1 MKRLAII
8 MVLVGCFALP
18 ARADFTAGVK
28 AYKQGDYATAMRE
41 FRVLA
46 DQGHRGAS
54 YNVAVMYN
62 KGLGVKQ
69 DFGAAVK
76 WYRIAAEKGYAKA
89 QSRLGALYAKGR
101 GVARDD
107 AEAVKWWLLAAD
119 SGNVAAQFNLGAMY
133 AKGRGVG
140 QNYKRAEKWYRRAG
154 GQGYAKAQF
163 VLGAIYYRGRGVAED
178 KAEAAKWYRLAAKQ
192 GHGKAQFIIGVM
204 YYKGEGVAKNNAEA
218 YFYLSLAAKKDIK
231 NAAKVR
237 DRIGPKLT
245 AAELASVADRV
256 ENWRPLTRKQSRP
269 AKTTTRTARKTEGDK
284 PKAVKRKSMGT
295 GFFIGLRGQ
304 VLTSRHVVKGCAR
317 IRVRYGDRAGFAT
330 RRIVDRANDLAVVET
345 RFVPAT
351 IASFRTGPGIR
362 PGDSVVAIGFPL
374 RRVLAHDAIVT
385 TGTVSAL
392 AGPRNNRSLMQI
404 TAPVQKG
411 NSGGPVLDLGGN
423 VVGIVVSKL
432 DALKIARKTGDL
444 PQNVNFAVNGSVARI
459 FLDAEGIKYRI
470 GTARKSLSAA
480 EVAAR
485 ARKYTVL
492 LECWK

>member
-8 MVLVGCFALP
+8 MVLLGCFATP
-18 ARADFTAGVK
+18 ARADFAAGVK
-28 AYKQGDYATAMRE
+28 AYKQGDYTAAMEE
-41 FRVLA
+41 FRALA

-54 YNVAVMYN
+54 YNVAVMYR
-62 KGLGVKQ
+62 KGQGVKQ
-69 DFGAAVK
+69 DYAAAAK
-76 WYRIAAEKGYAKA
+76 WYRIAAETGYGKA
-89 QSRLGALYAKGR
+89 QLGLGVLYAKGQ

-107 AEAVKWWLLAAD
+107 AEAVKWWLLAAE
-119 SGNVAAQFNLGAMY
+119 SGNAGAQFNLGAMY
-133 AKGRGVG
+133 AKGRGVA
-140 QNYKRAEKWYRRAG
+140 QDYKRAMKWYRRAAA
-154 GQGYAKAQF
+154 QGHAKAQF
-163 VLGAIYYRGRGVAED
+163 NLGNHYYRGRGVAAD
-178 KAEAAKWYRLAAKQ
+178 KAKAAKWYRLAAKQ
-192 GHGKAQFIIGVM
+192 DHGKALFNIGVM
-204 YYKGEGVAKNNAEA
+204 YFKGEGVAKDNAEA
-218 YFYLSLAAKKDIK
+218 YFYLSLAAKGGIDK
-231 NAAKVR
+231 AAKVR

-245 AAELASVADRV
+245 AAELASVADRI
-256 ENWRPLTRKQSRP
+256 ETWRPLTAKQSRP
-269 AKTTTRTARKTEGDK
+269 PRPTTQTARKSKDTK
-284 PKAVKRKSMGT
+284 PKTAKPKSMGT
-295 GFFIGLRGQ
+295 GFFVGLHGQ
-304 VLTSRHVVKGCAR
+304 VLTSRHVVKGCAK
-317 IRVRYGDRAGFAT
+317 IRVRYGDRAAFAT
-330 RRIVDRANDLAVVET
+330 LWRVDRANDLAVVET

-351 IASFRTGPGIR
+351 IASFRTGRGIR

-374 RRVLAHDAIVT
+374 RRVLAHEAIVT

-392 AGPRNNRSLMQI
+392 AGPRNDRNLMQI

-423 VVGIVVSKL
+423 VVGIVASKL

-470 GTARKSLSAA
+470 GKVTKSLSAA